1 MEFYVA
7 RVSLFDPLA
16 MAVAFVAPA
25 SRALTGPA
33 IPGLALP
40 ITGRTWRPPVGAQ
53 SPAGGATEPIV
64 GKDTVRLKVV
74 HWLPQT
80 ISQCASPL
88 GRLSERNSCAY

>member
-64 GKDTVRLKVV
+64 GKDYGTAEGRTLATPDDLSVRVPTGETL
-74 HWLPQT
+74 
-80 ISQCASPL
+80 
-88 GRLSERNSCAY
+88 